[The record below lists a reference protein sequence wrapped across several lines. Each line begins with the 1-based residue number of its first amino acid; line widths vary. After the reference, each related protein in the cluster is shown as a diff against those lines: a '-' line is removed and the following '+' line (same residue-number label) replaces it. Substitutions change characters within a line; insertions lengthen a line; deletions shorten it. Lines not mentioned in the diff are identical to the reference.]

1 MEQAN
6 YTLKK
11 TLGKLYQETSELWYR
26 LPPIALLR
34 VRAAPKTTTELSPFK
49 MTYGRPFLTTL
60 DMLTNPEIRARLVY
74 IINLGQFQKAIQE
87 YGNRV
92 QPSPDAS
99 PPYPAAKPGH
109 WVLLK
114 AGRNESPHNQ
124 LLPKWFLPSSEH
136 PKGSQIPGGHQLGS
150 SIQV

>member
-11 TLGKLYQETSELWYR
+11 TLGKLYQETSESWYR

-60 DMLTNPEIRARLVY
+60 DMLTNPEIQARLVY

-99 PPYPAAKPGH
+99 PPLSCSKTWTLGTFN
-109 WVLLK
+109 
-114 AGRNESPHNQ
+114 GRE
-124 LLPKWFLPSSEH
+124 E
-136 PKGSQIPGGHQLGS
+136 
-150 SIQV
+150 